1 LKHLINI
8 GIIGDYDPQK
18 ASHPPTNE
26 SLRHAAKRLSA
37 GINISW
43 IPTLSLL
50 TEKGQKS
57 LADFDGIWASAG
69 SPYQSLEGAIAGIR
83 LAREMDKPFIGT

>member
-1 LKHLINI
+1 VKHIINI
-8 GIIGDYDPQK
+8 GVIGDFNPQK

-26 SLRHAAKRLSA
+26 SLRHAARRLSVEV
-37 GINISW
+37 NISW

-57 LADFDGIWASAG
+57 LAKFDGLWASAG
-69 SPYQSLEGAIAGIR
+69 SPYQSLEGALNGIR
-83 LAREMDKPFIGT
+83 IAREMDRPFIGT